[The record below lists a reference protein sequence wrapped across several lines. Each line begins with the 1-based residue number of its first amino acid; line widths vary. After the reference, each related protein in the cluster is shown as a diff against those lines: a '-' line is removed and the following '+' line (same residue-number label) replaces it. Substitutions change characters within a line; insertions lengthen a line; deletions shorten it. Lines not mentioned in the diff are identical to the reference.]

1 VPPLP
6 TRSQTP
12 QPSGHPEN
20 VQKQRPSRRPR
31 HHPYLDPGE
40 LARLLEDDQEK
51 VLAELGRNPAAG
63 AATVVAAHM
72 AAGIYTAAQVYEH
85 VRSWA
90 EEAQQLAADLV
101 LGGWDGTLDELET
114 IAATS

>member
-1 VPPLP
+1 M
-6 TRSQTP
+6 
-12 QPSGHPEN
+12 
-20 VQKQRPSRRPR
+20 
-31 HHPYLDPGE
+31 
-40 LARLLEDDQEK
+40 
-51 VLAELGRNPAAG
+51 LAELGRNPAAD

-101 LGGWDGTLDELET
+101 LGGGDGTLDELET